1 MNVHAVGE
9 AAPQMV
15 RNKLKRKVELF
26 IAKTREHGC
35 WPRELQLISTLQ
47 LTVYC
52 INFNLNCKLVLYFS
66 SLARMLFAAVP
77 AAAGPIRRGT
87 TLFKRPL
94 TEIANVN
101 EHI

>member
-1 MNVHAVGE
+1 ML
-9 AAPQMV
+9 AA
-15 RNKLKRKVELF
+15 RTAAYKH
-26 IAKTREHGC
+26 T
-35 WPRELQLISTLQ
+35 S

-66 SLARMLFAAVP
+66 SLAQMLLAAVS
-77 AAAGPIRRGT
+77 AAGPIRRGT